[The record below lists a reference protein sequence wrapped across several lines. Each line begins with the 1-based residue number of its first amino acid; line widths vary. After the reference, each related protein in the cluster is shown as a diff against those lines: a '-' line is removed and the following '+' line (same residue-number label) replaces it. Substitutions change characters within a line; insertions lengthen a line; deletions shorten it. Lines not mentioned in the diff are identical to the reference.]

1 MRTTVFRSST
11 CPSIAGRTNWVVS
24 APGASGMSATGAR
37 MSRAPGSSRTFS
49 GTRYPESE
57 LPHGTS
63 APTCGYRAETNGEF
77 SMSERPKKHAEEE
90 RERIVRKEDQ
100 VVIDSDESFPAS
112 DPPSWTPV
120 SGVGSGKDHKK
131 KKPA

>member
-1 MRTTVFRSST
+1 ML
-11 CPSIAGRTNWVVS
+11 
-24 APGASGMSATGAR
+24 
-37 MSRAPGSSRTFS
+37 
-49 GTRYPESE
+49 EK
-57 LPHGTS
+57 
-63 APTCGYRAETNGEF
+63 
-77 SMSERPKKHAEEE
+77 PKKHTEQERERRVPSEDE
-90 RERIVRKEDQ
+90 RERIERTEDQ

>member
-1 MRTTVFRSST
+1 
-11 CPSIAGRTNWVVS
+11 
-24 APGASGMSATGAR
+24 
-37 MSRAPGSSRTFS
+37 
-49 GTRYPESE
+49 
-57 LPHGTS
+57 
-63 APTCGYRAETNGEF
+63 
-77 SMSERPKKHAEEE
+77 MSERPKKHAEEE

-120 SGVGSGKDHKK
+120 SGVVSGKDHKK

>member
-1 MRTTVFRSST
+1 
-11 CPSIAGRTNWVVS
+11 
-24 APGASGMSATGAR
+24 
-37 MSRAPGSSRTFS
+37 
-49 GTRYPESE
+49 
-57 LPHGTS
+57 
-63 APTCGYRAETNGEF
+63 
-77 SMSERPKKHAEEE
+77 MSEKLKKHAEEE
-90 RERIVRKEDQ
+90 RERIERKEDQ